1 VGNEYTV
8 CTDKQE
14 NGTVGGVASTVQCT
28 AVVRGL
34 MKSGAWIEVDG

>member
-1 VGNEYTV
+1 MGNEYTV

-14 NGTVGGVASTVQCT
+14 NGTVGVASTVQCT

-34 MKSGAWIEVDG
+34 MKSGAWIEVDR